1 MRRNIE
7 KELLNWKNSLTRK
20 PLLIFGARQ
29 IGKTYSMLEFGKE
42 NYSNVAY
49 CNFEH
54 NSELHAVFDKN
65 LDTERIINTLSV
77 MLGIPIK
84 KQSTLI
90 IFDEIQACESALT
103 SLKYFNENANEYHIM
118 AAGSLLGLAV
128 NRGKYAF
135 PVGKVDMLNMYP
147 LSFDEFLV
155 ATDNIKLKEMIA
167 SCAKTFTPMEEPLHQ
182 KALYLYR
189 TYLVVGGYP
198 AAVNEFIASADFNR
212 IRDTQSNISNAY
224 IADMAKYSTPN
235 DMMKSIEVYDTLYS
249 QLAKENSKFQ
259 YSVISSK
266 ARANSYENALAWL
279 KAANVVLNCV
289 KVSEGKYPISIY
301 EDFTSFKIYYSD
313 IGLLTSRIGMSA
325 NGIINDIN
333 VSDRAKGMM
342 AESYVAQQLT
352 ALRYPLHYWAS
363 QNAAEIDFIIQQGE
377 YSIPVEVKSA
387 DNVKAKSLKTYVDKY
402 TPPYAI
408 RISTKNFGYENGIK
422 SIPLYATFCL

>member
-1 MRRNIE
+1 
-7 KELLNWKNSLTRK
+7 
-20 PLLIFGARQ
+20 
-29 IGKTYSMLEFGKE
+29 
-42 NYSNVAY
+42 
-49 CNFEH
+49 
-54 NSELHAVFDKN
+54 
-65 LDTERIINTLSV
+65 
-77 MLGIPIK
+77 
-84 KQSTLI
+84 
-90 IFDEIQACESALT
+90 
-103 SLKYFNENANEYHIM
+103 
-118 AAGSLLGLAV
+118 
-128 NRGKYAF
+128 
-135 PVGKVDMLNMYP
+135 
-147 LSFDEFLV
+147 
-155 ATDNIKLKEMIA
+155 
-167 SCAKTFTPMEEPLHQ
+167 
-182 KALYLYR
+182 
-189 TYLVVGGYP
+189 
-198 AAVNEFIASADFNR
+198 
-212 IRDTQSNISNAY
+212 
-224 IADMAKYSTPN
+224 MAKYSTPN

>member
-182 KALYLYR
+182 KALYL
-189 TYLVVGGYP
+189 
-198 AAVNEFIASADFNR
+198 
-212 IRDTQSNISNAY
+212 
-224 IADMAKYSTPN
+224 
-235 DMMKSIEVYDTLYS
+235 
-249 QLAKENSKFQ
+249 
-259 YSVISSK
+259 
-266 ARANSYENALAWL
+266 
-279 KAANVVLNCV
+279 
-289 KVSEGKYPISIY
+289 
-301 EDFTSFKIYYSD
+301 
-313 IGLLTSRIGMSA
+313 
-325 NGIINDIN
+325 
-333 VSDRAKGMM
+333 
-342 AESYVAQQLT
+342 
-352 ALRYPLHYWAS
+352 
-363 QNAAEIDFIIQQGE
+363 
-377 YSIPVEVKSA
+377 
-387 DNVKAKSLKTYVDKY
+387 
-402 TPPYAI
+402 
-408 RISTKNFGYENGIK
+408 
-422 SIPLYATFCL
+422 